1 MKNQLAPFII
11 LSVCA
16 LALGPLCAGFFGP
29 EWRARWML
37 ALAANQFQDEQ
48 FDEAEKT
55 LQSAA
60 QLSTDLTTDPEFW
73 ILKLEIDLKKKNGSQ
88 DFQPLSKEVQ
98 SLIAKSP
105 TANRANLANFVGGLL
120 HQRHQ
125 NELAVEILEK
135 FLPPISQRTANE
147 NNSIAYFRSKT
158 KKGLEIALR
167 EIDAA
172 LVADGNMQP
181 EFLDTKA
188 WVLHGLNRNE
198 LALTFIQ
205 QAIKNEDGAIGKLK
219 GMNEKDRI
227 ELQKRLF
234 AAPST
239 QEAST
244 STAKNKL
251 EDLTKHLSDYP
262 SKPLEA
268 LARRVASL
276 RFHRACILDEL
287 GLTEES
293 ELDYAWLDGF
303 GFQETDK
310 LN

>member
-11 LSVCA
+11 VSVCA
-16 LALGPLCAGFFGP
+16 LALGPLCAEFFGP
-29 EWRARWML
+29 EWRAKWML
-37 ALAANQFQDEQ
+37 ALAANQFQNEQ
-48 FDEAEKT
+48 LDDAEKT
-55 LQSAA
+55 LQNAA
-60 QLSTDLTTDPEFW
+60 QLSADLTTDPEFW
-73 ILKLEIDLKKKNGSQ
+73 ILKLEIDLSNKNLSQ
-88 DFQPLSKEVQ
+88 DFHPVYEEVKSQ
-98 SLIAKSP
+98 IAKSP
-105 TANRANLANFVGGLL
+105 TANQANLAYFVGGLF

-135 FLPPISQRTANE
+135 FFPPISQRTASE
-147 NNSIAYFRSKT
+147 NNSISYFRSKT
-158 KKGLEIALR
+158 KKGLETALR

-172 LVADGNMQP
+172 LVTDGNMLP

-205 QAIKNEDGAIGKLK
+205 QAIKNENAAIGKLK
-219 GMNEKDRI
+219 GMNDKDRI
-227 ELQKRLF
+227 ELQTRLF
-234 AAPST
+234 TAPSA

-244 STAKNKL
+244 STAKNRI
-251 EDLTKHLSDYP
+251 EDLTKHFPEYSPKLLD
-262 SKPLEA
+262 A
-268 LARRVASL
+268 LVRGVASL

-293 ELDYAWLDGF
+293 ELDYAWLDSF

>member
-1 MKNQLAPFII
+1 MKNQLSRFII
-11 LSVCA
+11 VAVCA
-16 LALGPLCAGFFGP
+16 LALGPLCAELFGP
-29 EWRARWML
+29 EWRARWIL
-37 ALAANQFQDEQ
+37 ALAANQFQNEQ
-48 FDEAEKT
+48 LDEAEKT

-60 QLSTDLTTDPEFW
+60 QLSPDLTADPEFW
-73 ILKLEIDLKKKNGSQ
+73 ILKLEIGLNKKNLRS
-88 DFQPLSKEVQ
+88 DFHPLAEEVQ
-98 SLIAKSP
+98 SQIAKSP
-105 TANRANLANFVGGLL
+105 SANRAILANLVSGLF
-120 HQRHQ
+120 HQCHQ

-172 LVADGNMQP
+172 LVTDGNMQP

-205 QAIKNEDGAIGKLK
+205 QAVKNENAAIGKLT

-239 QEAST
+239 QETST
-244 STAKNKL
+244 STAKNML
-251 EDLTKHLSDYP
+251 EDLTKHLSNYS

-293 ELDYAWLDGF
+293 ELDYAWLDSF
-303 GFQETDK
+303 GFHETDK

>member
-1 MKNQLAPFII
+1 MKNQLSPLII
-11 LSVCA
+11 ISVCA
-16 LALGPLCAGFFGP
+16 LALGPLCAEFLGP
-29 EWRARWML
+29 EWRARWIL
-37 ALAANQFQDEQ
+37 ALAANQFQNEQ
-48 FDEAEKT
+48 LDDAEKT

-60 QLSTDLTTDPEFW
+60 QLSADLTTDPEFW
-73 ILKLEIDLKKKNGSQ
+73 ILKLEIDLNKKNLSQ
-88 DFQPLSKEVQ
+88 DFR
-98 SLIAKSP
+98 SLCEEAQAQIAKSP
-105 TANRANLANFVGGLL
+105 SANRANLAYLVGGLF

-125 NELAVEILEK
+125 NELAVGVLEK
-135 FLPPISQRTANE
+135 FFPPISQRTAGE
-147 NNSIAYFRSKT
+147 NNSISYFRSKT
-158 KKGLEIALR
+158 KKGLETALR
-167 EIDAA
+167 KIDAA
-172 LVADGNMQP
+172 LVTDGNMQP

-205 QAIKNEDGAIGKLK
+205 QAIKNEDAAIGKLK

-234 AAPST
+234 AAPRT
-239 QEAST
+239 QEAGT
-244 STAKNKL
+244 TTAKNMQ
-251 EDLTKHLSDYP
+251 EDLTKHLSDYS
-262 SKPLEA
+262 SKSLDA

-287 GLTEES
+287 GRTEES
-293 ELDYAWLDGF
+293 EQDYAWLDSF

>member
-1 MKNQLAPFII
+1 MKNRLSPLII
-11 LSVCA
+11 ISVCA
-16 LALGPLCAGFFGP
+16 LALGPICAEFFGP
-29 EWRARWML
+29 GWRARWIL
-37 ALAANQFQDEQ
+37 ALAANQFQNQ
-48 FDEAEKT
+48 QLDEAEKT

-60 QLSTDLTTDPEFW
+60 QLSAALTTDPEFW
-73 ILKLEIDLKKKNGSQ
+73 ILKLEIDLNKKNLNEDFGTIYEEVESQ
-88 DFQPLSKEVQ
+88 
-98 SLIAKSP
+98 IANSP
-105 TANRANLANFVGGLL
+105 TANRANLAYLVGGLF
-120 HQRHQ
+120 HQCHQ

-135 FLPPISQRTANE
+135 YFPPISQRTANE

-158 KKGLEIALR
+158 KKGLEKALR

-172 LVADGNMQP
+172 LVTDGNMQP

-188 WVLHGLNRNE
+188 WVLYGLNKNE

-205 QAIKNEDGAIGKLK
+205 QAIKSEEAAIGKLK

-227 ELQKRLF
+227 ELQKWLF
-234 AAPST
+234 AAPIA

-244 STAKNKL
+244 STAKNRL
-251 EDLTKHLSDYP
+251 EGLTKRLSDYP

-268 LARRVASL
+268 LARRIASL

-293 ELDYAWLDGF
+293 ELDYAWLDSF